1 MEEQSHTNGGSV
13 KVNGSE
19 DEYVTKVKLVK
30 EEETLYTVLH
40 HMVASILFPDDTDN
54 RLGSASLPRR
64 IAISLSDKA
73 PIIQEASRNT
83 GRNVIIWTRKG
94 SPLRALLVISVGTI
108 TLLALTGL
116 LVFMLFF
123 AVATINAIIVS
134 LLMSLAAA
142 GGFLAIF
149 FSCLTAIY
157 IGALC
162 VAVFVISTA
171 TILTVIGVVVATAWI
186 GFIWMVWLAIKKSFG
201 LARHS
206 VSIPSSV
213 LSTYSSAPHADSSDK
228 PERVLE

>member
-1 MEEQSHTNGGSV
+1 M

-94 SPLRALLVISVGTI
+94 SPLRALLVISV
-108 TLLALTGL
+108 
-116 LVFMLFF
+116 
-123 AVATINAIIVS
+123 S
-134 LLMSLAAA
+134 LEPL
-142 GGFLAIF
+142 IF
-149 FSCLTAIY
+149 
-157 IGALC
+157 
-162 VAVFVISTA
+162 
-171 TILTVIGVVVATAWI
+171 
-186 GFIWMVWLAIKKSFG
+186 
-201 LARHS
+201 
-206 VSIPSSV
+206 
-213 LSTYSSAPHADSSDK
+213 
-228 PERVLE
+228 